1 MFLEPVR
8 VRHQDVDEPGRG
20 LLKIRWNKF
29 HLGHPGKLAPVEG
42 KHLLLPRHPPRQ
54 LLHLLQADDRLQIG
68 IFEIVANDFM
78 EIDAGFAT
86 SKILDLLDAIKQLRV
101 IRQQGPA
108 LAGGDDLRS
117 AERKAPH
124 RAESAQMPAL
134 PSRAQR
140 LRGIFNHKQAVTPGQ
155 GHCCIHVRRAAI
167 QAHKHN
173 RAGRRG
179 DCIFG

>member
-1 MFLEPVR
+1 M
-8 VRHQDVDEPGRG
+8 
-20 LLKIRWNKF
+20 
-29 HLGHPGKLAPVEG
+29 
-42 KHLLLPRHPPRQ
+42 
-54 LLHLLQADDRLQIG
+54 LQADDRLQIG

-86 SKILDLLDAIKQLRV
+86 SEILDLLDAIKQLRV
-101 IRQQGPA
+101 IRQQSSA

-140 LRGIFNHKQAVTPGQ
+140 LRGIFDHNQAVTPGQ

-167 QAHKHN
+167 QAHKHH

-179 DCIFG
+179 DCLFGQFKVEAERLQLNVHKDGLRPGQDNRIRGSDHRVVRHDHLVARPDPECL